1 MVSVGTSHV
10 TGVSESTVT
19 CIYCHTVCSEKV
31 FIFIDDITVEHVAD
45 QSKEQTK
52 SKDVAG
58 VLEAVGH

>member
-1 MVSVGTSHV
+1 MYIFPHWFSVKFLG
-10 TGVSESTVT
+10 
-19 CIYCHTVCSEKV
+19 KV
-31 FIFIDDITVEHVAD
+31 FIFIDDITVERVAD